1 MVLSAS
7 NDGEVTPTSIRA
19 YRHEAGT
26 RYLDMTPALVL
37 ALIGFIAMR
46 YVSRGVGE
54 VKLLVMSG
62 VASALFYGLTMMLR
76 RLGR

>member
-1 MVLSAS
+1 MSIKHSSEGAERRRRSA
-7 NDGEVTPTSIRA
+7 
-19 YRHEAGT
+19 
-26 RYLDMTPALVL
+26 ALVL